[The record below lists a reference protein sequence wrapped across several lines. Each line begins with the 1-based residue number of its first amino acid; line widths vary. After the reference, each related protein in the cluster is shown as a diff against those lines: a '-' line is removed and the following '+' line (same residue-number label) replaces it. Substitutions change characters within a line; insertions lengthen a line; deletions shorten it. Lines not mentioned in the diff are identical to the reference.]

1 MNKNIKA
8 IFFDIDGTL
17 VPFGSH
23 SIPEEVVNSIRAA
36 RQKGIKVFVSTGR
49 HISWIDNL
57 GDTEF
62 DGYVT
67 ANGAMCLLNDKNNC
81 IFKRCIA
88 NYDLDEL
95 IGYSIDSQIVF
106 AVVPYDGNIFITG
119 ENKELIKARQI
130 LNLPPIPVR
139 NLSSAKNIEI
149 VQLMAFGSEEQRS
162 DISLF
167 SKVLT
172 ECEPTS
178 WNPYF
183 CDIVPKGSDKSTGI
197 DAMIKYFG
205 IALSDTV
212 AFGDGTNDIGM
223 LKHCGT
229 GIAMGNSLPSVKAV
243 ADFVTTDVTEHG
255 ILNAFKYLEIL

>member
-57 GDTEF
+57 GHSEF

-67 ANGAMCLLNDKNNC
+67 ANGAMCLLNDKKNC

-88 NYDLDEL
+88 NYDIDEL

-172 ECEPTS
+172 DCEPTS
-178 WNPYF
+178 WNPFF
-183 CDIVPKGSDKSTGI
+183 CDIVPK
-197 DAMIKYFG
+197 
-205 IALSDTV
+205 
-212 AFGDGTNDIGM
+212 
-223 LKHCGT
+223 
-229 GIAMGNSLPSVKAV
+229 
-243 ADFVTTDVTEHG
+243 
-255 ILNAFKYLEIL
+255 

>member
-1 MNKNIKA
+1 M
-8 IFFDIDGTL
+8 L
-17 VPFGSH
+17 
-23 SIPEEVVNSIRAA
+23 
-36 RQKGIKVFVSTGR
+36 
-49 HISWIDNL
+49 
-57 GDTEF
+57 
-62 DGYVT
+62 
-67 ANGAMCLLNDKNNC
+67 
-81 IFKRCIA
+81 
-88 NYDLDEL
+88 
-95 IGYSIDSQIVF
+95 
-106 AVVPYDGNIFITG
+106 YDGNIFITG

-130 LNLPPIPVR
+130 LNLPPIPVG
-139 NLSSAKNIEI
+139 NLSAAKNTEI

-172 ECEPTS
+172 DCEPTS
-178 WNPYF
+178 WNPFF

-255 ILNAFKYLEIL
+255 ILNAFKYLEIFSIKYGKRAMIEKNNYCPLFIVSGQRYESLRGGTASTDCYAGVQWFSRSLTICGTCWFGYHLLL